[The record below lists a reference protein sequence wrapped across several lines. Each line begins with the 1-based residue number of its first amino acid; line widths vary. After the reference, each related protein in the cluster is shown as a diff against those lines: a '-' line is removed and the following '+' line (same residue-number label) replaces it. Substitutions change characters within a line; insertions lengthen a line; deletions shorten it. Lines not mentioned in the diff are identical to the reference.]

1 MFSHFGHVVS
11 VAGDLKTGL
20 GFLDEHQFD
29 AIIADIVLPD
39 RTGYALIG
47 EARRRGWI
55 FEIDRFAFGMLGDNV
70 EGKARF

>member
-1 MFSHFGHVVS
+1 M
-11 VAGDLKTGL
+11 
-20 GFLDEHQFD
+20 DEHQFE